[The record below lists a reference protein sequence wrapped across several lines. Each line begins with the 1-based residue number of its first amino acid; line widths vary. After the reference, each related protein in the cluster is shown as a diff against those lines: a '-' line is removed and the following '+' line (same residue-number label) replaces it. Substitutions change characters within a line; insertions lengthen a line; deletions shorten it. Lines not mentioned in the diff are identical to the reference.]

1 MLFTYF
7 TLSFKKIKLKKSH
20 ELKIV
25 SASKRFVSVQ
35 SLVVPKPSNYRF
47 YDSGEYQPK
56 PLKTIVNT

>member
-7 TLSFKKIKLKKSH
+7 TLSFKKIELKNIY
-20 ELKIV
+20 ELKIY

-47 YDSGEYQPK
+47 YDSDKYQPK
-56 PLKTIVNT
+56 PLKALTNT